1 METFRL
7 IEHFSQLIEQV
18 RSQILFRKYSL
29 DFFQAGLDMERRYLV
44 ANKIDLIEHRQVDE
58 ELGQRV
64 RGSLINYS
72 LKYSF
77 SL

>member
-18 RSQILFRKYSL
+18 CQKINYQKKN
-29 DFFQAGLDMERRYLV
+29 DFIFQAGLDTERRYLV
-44 ANKIDLIEHRQVDE
+44 ANKIDLIEDRVVDE

-64 RGSLINYS
+64 
-72 LKYSF
+72 
-77 SL
+77 